1 MANSAL
7 PIERLHR
14 PQSVAIIGASD
25 QLDSVGTGITRHLL
39 EQSTA
44 VQVHLV
50 NRQRSLI
57 FGRPALADVSEL
69 PERIDMALII
79 TPWHSVPGIIAQLAQ
94 RDTGCAVVVS
104 LCDPDPLTWRSRS
117 GDLKKIRRSMEGSA
131 MRVVGPASQGIILP
145 RLGLNLSLCPAT
157 PEAGSVAFV
166 STSGAIASVIVDWA
180 ANRGLGMSSV
190 LALGDAADLS
200 LAESLDWLASD
211 SHTRAVLLYLE
222 QLPPARGFLS
232 AVKHLAM
239 IKPVVVLAPDAVALS
254 ALAADELEQRLL
266 LRSVLERCGALCVD
280 SLDDFC
286 AAANV
291 DLPAWP
297 HAGARF
303 AVAGNGSGLIRLAA
317 NAVSKEDGALARL
330 SPNTASGL
338 KKILPAGTPIE
349 NPLDLGR
356 DADGARYAR
365 CATLLANDPNVEALL
380 LCHHPT
386 SFSSA
391 EQIAASLQPG
401 GEEAAPLLA
410 AFAGAGQDRPRHALA
425 RRGIA
430 AFETPEAAVQAYAL
444 NRRYF
449 RQREAIKQT
458 RPPLQRLICIDHP
471 RLDKLLAGT
480 DPDLRQIFDCAQ
492 IRLTQA
498 QANDAHRRLRLASD
512 PRLGP
517 FLHASAPG
525 RSHYFALPLDR
536 LSAAAALATLDGRAS
551 ADSSSAAHAET
562 DLVALAELYQQRSEF
577 ASLTVDDPSWSDDGL
592 LAAEVSLQLQ
602 SEPRAELAFAPYPEL
617 DIELIDLDDVQLM
630 LRPIRG
636 EDEPALQRVFAE
648 LSAEEVRMR
657 FLHPLSTMTHEL
669 AARLSQ
675 LDYDREVALVLC
687 EPKAPGHAAIY
698 AVVRA
703 SYDLARR
710 QAEFAIIIKRTLGRR
725 GLGALMMERII
736 EMATEAGMEE
746 IWGQVLI
753 ENEAMLALANKLGFK
768 RKASEG
774 LVRISLPLGG

>member
-1 MANSAL
+1 MDTAL
-7 PIERLHR
+7 PIERMHR
-14 PQSVAIIGASD
+14 PASVAIIGASD

-44 VQVHLV
+44 VEVHLV

-57 FGRPALADVSEL
+57 FGRPALADVNEL
-69 PERIDMALII
+69 PESIDLALII
-79 TPWHSVPGIIAQLAQ
+79 TPWHSVPGIIEQLAQ

-104 LCDPDPLTWRSRS
+104 LCDPDPLTWRSRR
-117 GDLKKIRRSMEGSA
+117 GDLKKIRRSLEGSA

-211 SHTRAVLLYLE
+211 SQTRAVLLYLE
-222 QLPPARGFLS
+222 QLPPARSFLG

-239 IKPVVVLAPDAVALS
+239 IKPVVVLAPDAVALP
-254 ALAADELEQRLL
+254 ALTTDELERRQL

-280 SLDDFC
+280 SLEDFC

-317 NAVSKEDGALARL
+317 NAVRLADGELAALGQSTL
-330 SPNTASGL
+330 NGL
-338 KKILPAGTPIE
+338 KKVLPAGTPLE

-365 CATLLANDPNVEALL
+365 CAALLANDPTVEALL

-401 GEEAAPLLA
+401 DEDAAPLLA

-449 RQREAIKQT
+449 RQRELIKQA

-471 RLDKLLAGT
+471 RLDTLLAAA
-480 DPDLRQIFDCAQ
+480 DPDLQQVLDCAQ
-492 IRLTQA
+492 IRLTQS
-498 QANDAHRRLRLASD
+498 QANNSDLRLRFAAD
-512 PRLGP
+512 RQLGP
-517 FLHASAPG
+517 FLYASG
-525 RSHYFALPLDR
+525 RQQTRFLALPLDR
-536 LSAAAALATLDGRAS
+536 LGARAALAALDDTGTAIETNM
-551 ADSSSAAHAET
+551 AHAET
-562 DLVALAELYQQRSEF
+562 DLVALAELYQQRGEIAELIVADPGWSE
-577 ASLTVDDPSWSDDGL
+577 DGL
-592 LAAEVSLQLQ
+592 LAAQVSLRLQ
-602 SEPRAELAFAPYPEL
+602 SEPRAQLAFAPYPDL
-617 DIELIDLDDVQLM
+617 DIELIDLDDAQLM

-636 EDEPALQRVFAE
+636 EDEPALQRAFAD

-657 FLHPLSTMTHEL
+657 FLHPVSAMTHEL

-687 EPKAPGHAAIY
+687 EPKAPGHAAIHG
-698 AVVRA
+698 VVRA

-710 QAEFAIIIKRTLGRR
+710 QAEFAIIIQRQLGRR

-736 EMATEAGMEE
+736 EMATEAGMKE

-753 ENEAMLALANKLGFK
+753 ENEAMLALADKLGFK

-774 LVRISLPLGG
+774 LVRISLPLDG